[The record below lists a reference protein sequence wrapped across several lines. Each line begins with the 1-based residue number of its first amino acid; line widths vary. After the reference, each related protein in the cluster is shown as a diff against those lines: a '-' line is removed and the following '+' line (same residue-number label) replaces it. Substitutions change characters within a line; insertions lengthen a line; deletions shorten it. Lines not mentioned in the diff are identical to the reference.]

1 MPISF
6 GDQKSV
12 QLSNLLFSLYTKVVV
27 CFLSK
32 QFTLCNQNQL
42 VGEKSVFP
50 SRGYTPI
57 IEDNQGRNHEVYI
70 VY

>member
-50 SRGYTPI
+50 PRGYTPI
-57 IEDNQGRNHEVYI
+57 IEDNQGRNHGVYI